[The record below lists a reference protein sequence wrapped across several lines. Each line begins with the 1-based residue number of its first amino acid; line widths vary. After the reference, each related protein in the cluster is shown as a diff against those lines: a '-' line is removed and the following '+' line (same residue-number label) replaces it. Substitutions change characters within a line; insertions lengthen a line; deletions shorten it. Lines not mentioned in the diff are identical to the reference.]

1 MGSLLSS
8 NTLVPKVVEPNNLPL
23 WQSVTKHITRNK
35 MLKVK
40 TTQLYIIAQNTI
52 QPNYYLSVAKVDSS
66 FE

>member
-1 MGSLLSS
+1 
-8 NTLVPKVVEPNNLPL
+8 
-23 WQSVTKHITRNK
+23 